1 MPKTPPNTMNPK
13 TFLYKGINLRGKKV
27 VGEIDAGS
35 IQIVRIKLHKQGIN
49 PISIRQKR
57 TTLTWINTLKSIDI
71 TVFFRQL
78 ATMLLSGLPLTQA
91 LTITEHNSKSTALK
105 TIISTIKTDIESG
118 STFTNA
124 IKKHSV
130 FSRLSIALIDAGE
143 RSGSLDIMLDRIA
156 SYQEELEILK
166 NKLKKATLYPMTVLA
181 VAIIVTTI
189 LLVKVVPI
197 FAKTFADLGSTL
209 PLPTRVIMVLSDAL
223 VAHFWAIFLTLI
235 GVMMGIAYLHSTT
248 DKIKQLVDKTV
259 LKLPFINQL
268 VKKSMLVRFSRT
280 LATTAGA
287 GVELLTAIE
296 LSAQATN
303 HRAFIK
309 ELQSVGNKVRD
320 GQKLSQA
327 MSHSHLFLTMMVQMI
342 AVGEESGQMVEMLN
356 KIADYYGNE
365 INEQIDG
372 ITNLIEPAIIVILG
386 VVIGGVVLAMYL
398 PIFEIGMNAP

>member
-91 LTITEHNSKSTALK
+91 LTITDHNSKSTALK

-259 LKLPFINQL
+259 LKLPFIDQL

-327 MSHSHLFLTMMVQMI
+327 MSHSHLFLPMMVQMI

>member
-91 LTITEHNSKSTALK
+91 LTITDHNSKSTALK

-327 MSHSHLFLTMMVQMI
+327 MSHSHLFLPMMVQMI

>member
-235 GVMMGIAYLHSTT
+235 GVIMGIAYLHSTT

-327 MSHSHLFLTMMVQMI
+327 MSHSHLFLPMMVQMI

>member
-327 MSHSHLFLTMMVQMI
+327 MSHSHLFLPMMVQMI